1 MNLELRHLRA
11 LCVIADTGSITK
23 AAATLG
29 VSQPALTALLQRVE
43 REIGG
48 QVFTRGRHG
57 VRPTSLGQF
66 VLVRARTV
74 LMAMEDLHRTAA
86 RQIRP
91 VTDTVR
97 LGGLA
102 GPVSVGLA
110 DRLGDHLP
118 DVEVRLHAE
127 YSPRLLWELLQSG
140 RLDAAAMLDYPG
152 FELRPPPTVL
162 WEVIVFEPVFVALW
176 EGHRFAER
184 DEVDLA
190 DLADEPMALTPSDG
204 AGWPDCWHLAC
215 QQAGFAPR
223 VLYTISDAVPIREM
237 VATRR
242 AISPC
247 QAVFPASDG
256 VVVRPLAGNPITLR
270 HLLVC
275 RRDGPLAEHFDDLVR
290 LAREAYQAYAARR
303 PEYLRWLRR
312 HDDDGLPAIP
322 AFHNADLM
330 DSV

>member
-23 AAATLG
+23 AATRLG

-48 QVFTRGRHG
+48 QVFARGRHG
-57 VRPTSLGQF
+57 VQPTPLGQF
-66 VLVRARTV
+66 VLVRSRAV

-91 VTDTVR
+91 VIDMVR
-97 LGGLA
+97 LGGIA

-127 YSPRLLWELLQSG
+127 YSPRLLWELLLSE
-140 RLDAAAMLDYPG
+140 RLDAAATLDYPG
-152 FELRPPPTVL
+152 FELRPPPNVL
-162 WEVIVFEPVFVALW
+162 WEVIVLEPVFVALW
-176 EGHRFAER
+176 EGHPFAER
-184 DEVDLA
+184 DEIDLA

-215 QQAGFAPR
+215 QQAGFTPR

-242 AISPC
+242 AVSPC
-247 QAVFPASDG
+247 QAVFPASEG
-256 VVVRPLAGNPITLR
+256 VVVRPLTGSPITLR

-290 LAREAYQAYAARR
+290 LAREAYQAYATRR
-303 PEYLRWLRR
+303 PEYLSWLRR
-312 HDDDGLPAIP
+312 RGREA
-322 AFHNADLM
+322 
-330 DSV
+330 